1 MADTADV
8 VVVGAGCIGGAI
20 AYFLSRE
27 GLRVKL
33 VDKEA
38 IGSGASAHATGSLS
52 NVYGPATSSEY
63 LALIGH
69 SSTMALET
77 LPALQETSGVDVLH
91 VSRPGLR
98 VALNEADAR
107 GLQQRVAAQSGQGRE
122 AMEWLSGD
130 EARRLEPRLSPQVLG
145 AALVPRESQ
154 VDSYRLTLAFARA
167 AECHGAEIWQRE
179 VLGLVERQG
188 RITGVQLARG
198 KLSCPNVVLAM
209 GVATAHAAGWLHH
222 PVPVRPLKGQS
233 VRLDY
238 SGPSLGYHIGGFAK
252 GHLIHRGDGLF
263 SAGSTEEEAGFDDRP
278 TDAGRNTVLEWAQS
292 VMPCLEEA
300 RVVQHLAGLR
310 PLSRD
315 DRPIIGP
322 VPGLEGAYLATGHG
336 RKGIHLS
343 FVTGRI
349 IADLIL
355 RGGTSLPLAPFLPGR
370 FAPASARG
378 G

>member
-27 GLRVKL
+27 GLKVKL

-77 LPALQETSGVDVLH
+77 LPALREASGVDVLH

-98 VALNEADAR
+98 VALNESDAR
-107 GLQQRVAAQSGQGRE
+107 GLQQRVGAQSGQGGE

-130 EARRLEPRLSPQVLG
+130 EARRLEPRLSAQVIG
-145 AALVPRESQ
+145 AALASQESQ

-167 AECHGAEIWQRE
+167 AECHGAEVWQRE
-179 VLGLVERQG
+179 VLGLVEQQG
-188 RITGVQLARG
+188 RVTGVQLARG
-198 KLSCPNVVLAM
+198 RLSCPNVVLAM
-209 GVATAHAAGWLHH
+209 GVATAQAERWLHH

-238 SGPSLGYHIGGFAK
+238 SGAPLGYHIGGFAK

-278 TDAGRNTVLEWAQS
+278 TDAGRHEVLEWAQS

-300 RVVQHLAGLR
+300 RLVQHLAGLR
-310 PLSRD
+310 PLSSD
-315 DRPIIGP
+315 GLPIIGP

-343 FVTGRI
+343 FVTGQI

-355 RGGTSLPLAPFLPGR
+355 RGETSLPLAPFLPGR
-370 FAPASARG
+370 FAPASALG